1 MCSARPDIRHI
12 RASDIV
18 RAAPYPEPSKVDPL
32 AEHKARIEREHQA
45 TLRRNQRG
53 LWIVA
58 AIVVVIV
65 LKVAGL
71 LP

>member
-1 MCSARPDIRHI
+1 MCSARPSIGHV
-12 RASDIV
+12 RAST
-18 RAAPYPEPSKVDPL
+18 RLFEETERQRKADPL
-32 AEHKARIEREHQA
+32 AEHKARMEREHQA

-65 LKVAGL
+65 MKLAGV